1 MVRRSGTPEASAAPP
16 GGPPDADRPAARHAR
31 PAGERS
37 HHQADQARRLLAG
50 AAIALTAVLLF
61 VAYLMVSRTYP
72 ENSDEANILLMASDM
87 LHGNVLLHGWY
98 LSDVS
103 FYTTELPQYA
113 LLERLIGLH
122 ADTAHV
128 AAAMTYTL
136 VVLVAA
142 LLARGWPVQPGAW
155 PRVLL
160 TTGIMFAPQL
170 GVGVFVLLLS
180 VGHIGTAVPLMLTW
194 LVIDCAGPAGP
205 RGFGGKGFPPGSGG
219 SRGVV
224 PPGVHIPQTSSGPGG
239 GRRAGWASALVLL
252 LLTWVLVADPLVL
265 VIGIVPL
272 IAVCA
277 VRVTGAVIA
286 ARRSDGG
293 SPGWL
298 GTSLRRRQYEVF
310 LAAAAI
316 LAYGAASLVNRL
328 LRASGGFLLH
338 PVGYKLA
345 PPHTWLGHARVTG
358 QGLLALF
365 GAKPQGPAI
374 EMAFAVV
381 HLAGVALVAWAL
393 CQVAR
398 RFLSWPDLV
407 SQILLIAIVVNVLV
421 YVPSTLA
428 DATDLNAREFAVV
441 LPFGAVMAGR
451 TLAARLLGEGK
462 QAARPGWLRRGRAA
476 QPGQRRAAQ
485 PGQRRAAQPGQRR
498 AAPWRAGLAAA
509 LLAGYAASL
518 GYAAAQPS
526 APPAN
531 LQLASFLAEHH
542 LTEGVGGYWLSSIVT
557 VDSDGSVTVRAL
569 LPGTLQPDLWES
581 KPSWYDPASYRPTF
595 LVTDS
600 QPGFFHY
607 WKPNPA
613 ALAAYGPPART
624 YHVGPYTVFVWDKNL
639 LAGPG

>member
-1 MVRRSGTPEASAAPP
+1 MVPRSGTPETSSAPP
-16 GGPPDADRPAARHAR
+16 GGTPDGARAAARHAR

-37 HHQADQARRLLAG
+37 RRRRLLAP

-61 VAYLMVSRTYP
+61 VAYLMMSRTYP

-142 LLARGWPVQPGAW
+142 LLAGGAARQGAW
-155 PRVLL
+155 PRTLL
-160 TTGIMFAPQL
+160 AAAIMVAPQL

-194 LVIDCAGPAGP
+194 LVIDLGAGDA
-205 RGFGGKGFPPGSGG
+205 RLQKW
-219 SRGVV
+219 
-224 PPGVHIPQTSSGPGG
+224 IPIAVG
-239 GRRAGWASALVLL
+239 L

-277 VRVTGAVIA
+277 VRIAGAWITE
-286 ARRSDGG
+286 RRDRE

-298 GTSLRRRQYEVF
+298 GAGLGARRYEVF

-328 LRASGGFLLH
+328 LRASGGFILH

-374 EMAFAVV
+374 EMAFAIV
-381 HLAGVALVAWAL
+381 HLAGVALVAWAI

-398 RFLSWPDLV
+398 RFFSWPDMV
-407 SQILLIAIVVNVLV
+407 SQILLVAMVANVLV

-441 LPFGAVMAGR
+441 LPFGAVLAAR
-451 TLAARLLGEGK
+451 TLATGLLGGE
-462 QAARPGWLRRGRAA
+462 AAQSAQPGQPGQPGWLRGAS
-476 QPGQRRAAQ
+476 
-485 PGQRRAAQPGQRR
+485 
-498 AAPWRAGLAAA
+498 WRIGLAAA

-526 APPAN
+526 VPPAN
-531 LQLASFLAEHH
+531 AQLASFLAEHH
-542 LTEGVGGYWLSSIVT
+542 LTEGVGGYWQSSIVT
-557 VDSDGSVTVRAL
+557 VGSDGAVTVRAL
-569 LPGTLQPDLWES
+569 LPGRLQPDLWES

-595 LVTDS
+595 LVTDRE
-600 QPGFFHY
+600 PGFFTH

-639 LAGPG
+639 LARRG

>member
-1 MVRRSGTPEASAAPP
+1 MVRSSGTPEASAAPP
-16 GGPPDADRPAARHAR
+16 GGPPDANGPDGSRPAARHAR

-37 HHQADQARRLLAG
+37 RGRAAGRRLLVAV
-50 AAIALTAVLLF
+50 AIALAAVLLF

-113 LLERLIGLH
+113 MLERLIGLH

-142 LLARGWPVQPGAW
+142 LLARGVTRQGAW
-155 PRVLL
+155 PRTLL
-160 TTGIMFAPQL
+160 TVAIMVAPQL

-194 LVIDCAGPAGP
+194 LVVD
-205 RGFGGKGFPPGSGG
+205 FGGA
-219 SRGVV
+219 
-224 PPGVHIPQTSSGPGG
+224 GPGG
-239 GRRAGWASALVLL
+239 GRRGGWASAAVFL

-272 IAVCA
+272 VAVCA
-277 VRVTGAVIA
+277 VRVTGALIA
-286 ARRSDGG
+286 GRRNGRG

-298 GTSLRRRQYEVF
+298 ATSLRARRYEVY

-316 LAYGAASLVNRL
+316 LAYGAATLVNRL
-328 LRASGGFLLH
+328 LRASGGFMLH

-345 PPHTWLGHARVTG
+345 PPHTWLSHARVTG

-365 GAKPQGPAI
+365 GAKPQGPAA
-374 EMAFAVV
+374 EMAFAIV
-381 HLAGVALVAWAL
+381 HLAGVALVAWAICAVL
-393 CQVAR
+393 R
-398 RFLSWPDLV
+398 RFFSWPDLV
-407 SQILLIAIVVNVLV
+407 SQILLVAMVLDVVV
-421 YVPSTLA
+421 YIPSTLA
-428 DATDLNAREFAVV
+428 DASDLNAREFAVV
-441 LPFGAVMAGR
+441 LPFGAVLAGR
-451 TLAARLLGEGK
+451 TLAARLLGEPAG
-462 QAARPGWLRRGRAA
+462 RPGWVRGAA
-476 QPGQRRAAQ
+476 
-485 PGQRRAAQPGQRR
+485 
-498 AAPWRAGLAAA
+498 WRAGLASA

-531 LQLASFLAEHH
+531 AQLASFLASHH

-569 LPGTLQPDLWES
+569 LPGRLQPDLWES
-581 KPSWYDPASYRPTF
+581 KPSWYDPASYQPTF

-600 QPGFFHY
+600 QPGFFHR
-607 WKPNPA
+607 WQPNPA

-624 YHVGPYTVFVWDKNL
+624 YHVGPYTVYVWDKNL

>member
-1 MVRRSGTPEASAAPP
+1 
-16 GGPPDADRPAARHAR
+16 
-31 PAGERS
+31 
-37 HHQADQARRLLAG
+37 
-50 AAIALTAVLLF
+50 
-61 VAYLMVSRTYP
+61 
-72 ENSDEANILLMASDM
+72 MASDM
-87 LHGNVLLHGWY
+87 LHGNILLHGWY

-136 VVLVAA
+136 VVLMAA
-142 LLARGWPVQPGAW
+142 LLARGVTRQGAW
-155 PRVLL
+155 PRTLL
-160 TTGIMFAPQL
+160 TVAIMVAPQL

-194 LVIDCAGPAGP
+194 LVID
-205 RGFGGKGFPPGSGG
+205 FGARDQGAPHDGA
-219 SRGVV
+219 RLRWWV
-224 PPGVHIPQTSSGPGG
+224 PV
-239 GRRAGWASALVLL
+239 LVGL

-265 VIGIVPL
+265 VIGVIPL
-272 IAVCA
+272 IAVCT
-277 VRVTGAVIA
+277 VRITGAMVTE
-286 ARRSDGG
+286 RRDRG

-298 GTSLRRRQYEVF
+298 GTSLRARRYEVF

-328 LRASGGFLLH
+328 LRASGSFLLH

-365 GAKPQGPAI
+365 GAKPQGPGI

-381 HLAGVALVAWAL
+381 HLAGVALVAWAI

-407 SQILLIAIVVNVLV
+407 SQILLVAMVVNVLV

-441 LPFGAVMAGR
+441 LPFGAVLAGR
-451 TLAARLLGEGK
+451 TLAARLLGREAG
-462 QAARPGWLRRGRAA
+462 RPGWLRGAA
-476 QPGQRRAAQ
+476 
-485 PGQRRAAQPGQRR
+485 
-498 AAPWRAGLAAA
+498 WRAGLAAA

-613 ALAAYGPPART
+613 ALAAYGPPVRT

>member
-1 MVRRSGTPEASAAPP
+1 MMRSRGTPEASAAPP
-16 GGPPDADRPAARHAR
+16 GGQPAAEPSAARHAR
-31 PAGERS
+31 PAGERTRLPR
-37 HHQADQARRLLAG
+37 HAAGRRLLAW
-50 AAIALTAVLLF
+50 AAIALTVVALF

-122 ADTAHV
+122 SDTAHV

-142 LLARGWPVQPGAW
+142 LLARGATRPGAW
-155 PRVLL
+155 PRTLL
-160 TTGIMFAPQL
+160 TVAIMVAPQL

-194 LVIDCAGPAGP
+194 LVIDCAGPPG
-205 RGFGGKGFPPGSGG
+205 GSGGKGFSPGSEG

-224 PPGVHIPQTSSGPGG
+224 PPGVHSPQASSRPWG
-239 GRRAGWASALVLL
+239 GRRAGWASALVFL

-265 VIGIVPL
+265 VIGIIPL

-277 VRVTGAVIA
+277 VRVIGAVIA
-286 ARRSDGG
+286 ARRSDRR

-298 GTSLRRRQYEVF
+298 GASLRARQYEVF

-328 LRASGGFLLH
+328 LRASGSFLLH

-345 PPHTWLGHARVTG
+345 PLRTWLHHARVTG

-374 EMAFAVV
+374 EMAFALV
-381 HLAGVALVAWAL
+381 HLAGVALVAWAI
-393 CQVAR
+393 CRVAR

-407 SQILLIAIVVNVLV
+407 SQILLAAMVVNVLV
-421 YVPSTLA
+421 Y
-428 DATDLNAREFAVV
+428 
-441 LPFGAVMAGR
+441 
-451 TLAARLLGEGK
+451 
-462 QAARPGWLRRGRAA
+462 
-476 QPGQRRAAQ
+476 
-485 PGQRRAAQPGQRR
+485 
-498 AAPWRAGLAAA
+498 
-509 LLAGYAASL
+509 
-518 GYAAAQPS
+518 
-526 APPAN
+526 
-531 LQLASFLAEHH
+531 
-542 LTEGVGGYWLSSIVT
+542 
-557 VDSDGSVTVRAL
+557 
-569 LPGTLQPDLWES
+569 
-581 KPSWYDPASYRPTF
+581 
-595 LVTDS
+595 
-600 QPGFFHY
+600 
-607 WKPNPA
+607 
-613 ALAAYGPPART
+613 
-624 YHVGPYTVFVWDKNL
+624 
-639 LAGPG
+639 